1 MSIEKL
7 ELVRFK
13 APIEKLSFILEKCCE
28 SGCFHAMH
36 QEEKSGFQKLRE
48 DNPYKKPLKDCAQL
62 ATRLSVAL
70 EDVDYSDLELED
82 VSQIESWLN
91 KASRSCDKLTAEL
104 AQVKDELSNSTQ
116 VLTQINHLI
125 SLDIDLV
132 KVFSLEHL
140 TIRVGKLP
148 CANLE
153 KLKKYSDKPFVFI
166 HYDKDE
172 KYYWCAYWMP
182 LSEKDEIDSIFESL
196 FFERVYVPEFLTG
209 TPAEEK
215 TELEQKIEN
224 LKAKSEVLEQ
234 KLSEFKENTADVL
247 RMLFAKLKISSENFA
262 LREYAL
268 EHEGEIKLEGFIP
281 SAEKE
286 RFEAFFEEEPKI
298 AVSVYPPDTLRND
311 QIPVKLKNGRFSR
324 PFSMFVEMYGLP
336 SYNGFN
342 PTFFVAVIYTLL
354 FGIMFGDLGQG
365 LLIAIAGAIMYKK
378 TKNSF
383 GQILMRIGISS
394 AFFGLVFGS
403 VFGFE
408 EALNPLYKML
418 GFEHKPIHVT
428 ESTMTILFAAI
439 ALGVVII
446 MLSMLL
452 NIFVSIKHK
461 DFTESVF
468 GNNGIVG
475 LIFFASLLYGIV
487 MTIGMGKN
495 VFTMPFIL
503 LLIVLPL
510 VLMFFREPLG
520 ELMHGKKP
528 EIDSIGDFI
537 ASNFFEVFE
546 FFLGYATNT
555 LSFVRVGGFI
565 LSHAGMMSVVM
576 LLSEMAS
583 GGASIVIIIIGN
595 IFVTCLEG
603 LIVGIQVLRLQF
615 YEFFSRF
622 YKGDGV
628 AFEPIGVSFSTHID

>member
-13 APIEKLSFILEKCCE
+13 APIEKLSLILEKCCE
-28 SGCFHAMH
+28 SKCFHALH
-36 QEEKSGFQKLRE
+36 QEEKGGYEKLRE

-62 ATRLSVAL
+62 AQRLGVEL
-70 EDVDYSDLELED
+70 ENVDYSSLELD
-82 VSQIESWLN
+82 DIPQIEAWLE
-91 KASRSCDKLTAEL
+91 KKGRDFDRLSAEL
-104 AQVKDELSNSTQ
+104 AQVKDELSKRTQ
-116 VLTQINHLI
+116 ALTQINHLI

-140 TIRVGKLP
+140 TVRMGKLP

-196 FFERVYVPEFLTG
+196 FFERVYVPAFLTG

-215 TELEQKIEN
+215 KELEDEIARLKSKSDILEQKI
-224 LKAKSEVLEQ
+224 A
-234 KLSEFKENTADVL
+234 EFKEKSVDTL
-247 RMLFAKLKISSENFA
+247 RMLFVKLKISSENFA

-268 EHEGEIKLEGFIP
+268 VHEGEIKLEGFIP
-281 SAEKE
+281 SVE
-286 RFEAFFEEEPKI
+286 RESFEAIFEEETKI
-298 AVSVYPPDTLRND
+298 AVSVYPPDTVRNE

-378 TKNSF
+378 TKNAFS
-383 GQILMRIGISS
+383 QILMRIGISS

-439 ALGVVII
+439 ALGVAII
-446 MLSMLL
+446 VLSMLL
-452 NIFVSIKHK
+452 NIVVNIKHR

-475 LIFFASLLYGIV
+475 LVFFASLLYGIV

-520 ELMHGKKP
+520 ELMHGRKP
-528 EIDSIGDFI
+528 EFSPIGDFI

-555 LSFVRVGGFI
+555 LSFVRVGGFV

-628 AFEPIGVSFSTHID
+628 AFEPMGVGFSTHID